1 MTAIVSWNIQY
12 GKGVDGVIDLRRVV
26 ARAKESGPIDV
37 LCLQEVAVNFAEMG
51 GGADVDQV
59 AELAALLPGYAP
71 VFAAPVD
78 HAGPH
83 GRRHRFGNMILSRL
97 PVLEATVHA
106 LPRPAEPG
114 VQHMPRGVAAAL
126 VETPHGPLRIMTTHL
141 EFHSE
146 RQRAAQVDR
155 LRAIYQEAV
164 ANEHEPPSPG
174 RGPYRSPPA
183 ASGTIICG
191 DFNFEPTDSSYCAM
205 GTPFPNGVEPLLDAW
220 TARYPSLAH
229 APTCGI
235 HDREQ
240 WAQGPHARDF
250 FFVSASLAR
259 HVRAVTVDVDTPFSD
274 HQPIRIEFAA

>member
-26 ARAKESGPIDV
+26 ARATEAGSIDV
-37 LCLQEVAVNFAEMG
+37 LCLQEVVVNFAEMG

-78 HAGPH
+78 HAGPD
-83 GRRHRFGNMILSRL
+83 GRRRRFGNLILSRL
-97 PVLEATVHA
+97 PVLEATVHM

-114 VQHMPRGVAAAL
+114 VRHMPRGVAAAL

-146 RQRAAQVDR
+146 RQRAAQVDH

-164 ANEHEPPSPG
+164 ANEHAPPSPG
-174 RGPYRSPPA
+174 RGPYRFPPP

-191 DFNFEPTDSSYCAM
+191 DFNFEPTEPSYRAM
-205 GTPFPNGVEPLLDAW
+205 VASFPNGVDALLDAW
-220 TARYPSLAH
+220 TARYPLAAH

-250 FFVSASLAR
+250 FFVSAGLAR
-259 HVRAVTVDVDTPFSD
+259 HVRAVTVDVETPFSD
-274 HQPIRIEFAA
+274 HQPIRIEFAT